1 MKQSNEVIYQEITP
15 LEYPRLKEMIINA
28 FGFSRFSKN
37 RVVINSLAEIYLR
50 ATILMSTYHQ
60 VAIKEGRA
68 IGFLYGRLDGERYL
82 ANRWGHRLVIVV
94 HVIIAT
100 LLSMFSLPTA
110 LQALKYDQTYQAL
123 KAMCQKKFIAE
134 VTGLIVTSESRG
146 LGVGKRLYSD
156 FVDYLDERGAT
167 SFFLFTDSA
176 LSYGFYEKQGMIR
189 EATIPVT
196 FYIKPTPETLEIY
209 LYSRSVQTD
218 ASIQTWKF
226 DEYSS

>member
-1 MKQSNEVIYQEITP
+1 MQRSDAVVYREITP
-15 LEYPRLKEMIINA
+15 LDYPRLKEMIINA
-28 FGFSRFSKN
+28 FGLPRFSEN

-50 ATILMSTYHQ
+50 ATILVSTYHQ
-60 VAIKEGRA
+60 VAIKGGNA
-68 IGFLYGRLDGERYL
+68 IGFLYGRLNGEKYL
-82 ANRWGHRLVIVV
+82 SNRWWHRFVIVV
-94 HVIIAT
+94 HVMIAGM
-100 LLSMFSLPTA
+100 LSLFSLPTV

-123 KAMCQKKFIAE
+123 KAMCNKEFKSE
-134 VTGLIVTSESRG
+134 VTGLIVASESRG
-146 LGVGKRLYSD
+146 LGVGKRLYMD

-196 FYIKPTPETLEIY
+196 FNIKPTPETLEIY